1 MNCRR
6 FGDCGKVNVVSITC
20 YCDYMEIGIREA
32 KAHLSQYLRRV
43 QNGEEFVITDHGKPA
58 ARITPIDPPIEF
70 PPGIAKGIREGWI
83 RQPTSRGPLPPVD
96 AVLGVLPEGVTTW
109 DLINEDRGED

>member
-1 MNCRR
+1 
-6 FGDCGKVNVVSITC
+6 
-20 YCDYMEIGIREA
+20 MEIGIREA

-58 ARITPIDPPIEF
+58 ARISPIGPPIEF